1 MLVVHPHFHPR
12 RTGVTSHT
20 ELVVPALRP
29 LVDARAMG
37 ELLDAGV
44 PRITAREVLAAAS
57 SADVIWHAHRN
68 NEVLWGLLLRL
79 LRRRV
84 RLVFTR
90 HGSNPPGWL
99 TRWLFNRV
107 DALITLNDEVAAL
120 AGHPSRIVQHG
131 VSLTRFRP
139 PGDRATA
146 WKALGLPGTRGV
158 GVVGRVRPEKGQ
170 GDFVEALAPLLD
182 AFPDWTPVLVGLAK
196 GADLA
201 WARSLVE
208 QTKGRLVLAGEQTD
222 VVRWYQGL
230 SLVVQPSHREAFSMV
245 HLEAMAS
252 GAGLVASRLP
262 YLPAVVDD
270 GRTGFLYPPGDVE
283 ALRAALAKLLAQPA
297 LAEAAGRAAAEEAR
311 ARFGVEHEARALAEL
326 YQHVIAPE

>member
-44 PRITAREVLAAAS
+44 PRITAREVLAAAK
-57 SADVIWHAHRN
+57 ADDVIWHAHRN
-68 NEVLWGLLLRL
+68 NEVLWGLALKLLRK
-79 LRRRV
+79 RV

-99 TRWLFNRV
+99 TRWLFAKV
-107 DALITLNDEVAAL
+107 DALVTLNDEVAAL

-131 VSLTRFRP
+131 VSLARFRP
-139 PGDRATA
+139 PVDRAAA
-146 WKALGLPGTRGV
+146 WKALGLPGSRGI
-158 GVVGRVRPEKGQ
+158 GVVGRIRAEKGQ
-170 GDFVEALAPLLD
+170 GDFVRALVPLLD
-182 AFPDWTPVLVGLAK
+182 AHPDWTPVLIGLAK
-196 GADLA
+196 GADLD
-201 WARSLVE
+201 WARSLVAE
-208 QTKGRLVLAGEQTD
+208 TKGRLVLAGEQQD

-230 SLVVQPSHREAFSMV
+230 SIVAQPSHREAFSMV

-262 YLPAVVDD
+262 YLPSVVDD

-283 ALRAALAKLLAQPA
+283 ALRALLARLMSTPA
-297 LAEAAGRAAAEEAR
+297 LAEAAGRAAAEEAK
-311 ARFGVEHEARALAEL
+311 ARFGVEREARALAEL
-326 YQHVIAPE
+326 YQQVLQSA